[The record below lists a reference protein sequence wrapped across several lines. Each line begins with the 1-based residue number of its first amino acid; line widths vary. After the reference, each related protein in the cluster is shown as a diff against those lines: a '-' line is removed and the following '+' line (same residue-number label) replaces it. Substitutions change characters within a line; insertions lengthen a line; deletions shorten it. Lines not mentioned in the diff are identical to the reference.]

1 MLIRL
6 LYHESKITLLT
17 LFFDKIQQK
26 SRHLSRFFFLNF
38 PRYRPFFAYFLQ
50 NKNFTH
56 FFPKIPY
63 YRDLRFW
70 KSWKQNFSF
79 FLNTV
84 FRRFPNFFAWYY
96 RGVLTQKNAGYMYW
110 YPFFCDILFFVK
122 KCFRGDHRPKKK
134 RISLLKSR
142 ISLNSWTSVPIY
154 GIKRG
159 YYRDSDVFLADSVL
173 LPDILDFFAD
183 ILTFFHDGW

>member
-70 KSWKQNFSF
+70 KSWNQNFRF
-79 FLNTV
+79 FLTPFFAV
-84 FRRFPNFFAWYY
+84 FRTFLPDII
-96 RGVLTQKNAGYMYW
+96 GVFWPKKTQDI
-110 YPFFCDILFFVK
+110 CTDILFFLWYPFV
-122 KCFRGDHRPKKK
+122 F
-134 RISLLKSR
+134 LLKSVSAAT
-142 ISLNSWTSVPIY
+142 IAQ
-154 GIKRG
+154 KKKG
-159 YYRDSDVFLADSVL
+159 YHF
-173 LPDILDFFAD
+173 
-183 ILTFFHDGW
+183 